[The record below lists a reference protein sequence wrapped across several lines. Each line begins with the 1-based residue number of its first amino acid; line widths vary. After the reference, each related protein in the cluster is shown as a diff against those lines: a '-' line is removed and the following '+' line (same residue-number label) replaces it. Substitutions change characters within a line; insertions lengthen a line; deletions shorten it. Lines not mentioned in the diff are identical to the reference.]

1 MVSDGFFT
9 LVLATSPGLPPC
21 ASAAKLQL
29 AQKDDSHPRLWH
41 AELPNQFHVT
51 RDQLKPMTDAQS
63 LPPGNPPAADENTA
77 SKTSASKIS
86 ATKTSP
92 TMPAGVANK
101 PDAASDRK
109 TAAKPASK
117 PTGSR
122 DPGKR
127 RSFKGLSLEQRQ
139 NERRE
144 KLIEAG
150 LQIYGTQGFFSVTV
164 RDICNEAKL
173 TERYFYESF
182 KRSEELFKTIYLRLI
197 EQLQQNI
204 LAAVMQS
211 KTEARP
217 MIEAGLTAMFKSL
230 QDDPR
235 MARILFIDAI
245 LVHEMHGSTINEAV
259 SRFDRMI
266 QAFMMLMFPRRPVH
280 KTDLS
285 LLSTGLNGFVTHIA
299 MRWVIGGF
307 REPLPQVLAA
317 CQVAYLSILQW
328 MEKQPE
334 AQD

>member
-1 MVSDGFFT
+1 MTVRAEYGMLNCLFN
-9 LVLATSPGLPPC
+9 LVLPETSTKTMTDDQSKPQGTSPDMPV
-21 ASAAKLQL
+21 
-29 AQKDDSHPRLWH
+29 
-41 AELPNQFHVT
+41 AENTLTSMPF
-51 RDQLKPMTDAQS
+51 AQS
-63 LPPGNPPAADENTA
+63 NAPDQPDTVPDDQDKGP
-77 SKTSASKIS
+77 SVKSASK
-86 ATKTSP
+86 
-92 TMPAGVANK
+92 K
-101 PDAASDRK
+101 P
-109 TAAKPASK
+109 
-117 PTGSR
+117 GSR
-122 DPGKR
+122 SASKR
-127 RSFKGLSLEQRQ
+127 RSFKGLSLEERQ

-150 LQIYGTQGFFSVTV
+150 LQVYGTQGFFSVTV
-164 RDICNEAKL
+164 RDVCNEAKL

-211 KTEARP
+211 KAEARL

-245 LVHEMHGSTINEAV
+245 LVHEMHGNTISEAV

-266 QAFMMLMFPRRPVH
+266 QAFMMLMFPKKPVP
-280 KTDLS
+280 KADLS

-328 MEKQPE
+328 MEKEPQE
-334 AQD
+334 

>member
-1 MVSDGFFT
+1 MTVKTEYGMLNCRYNS
-9 LVLATSPGLPPC
+9 VLPEISAKTMTDDQSKSPTSPADVLTTE
-21 ASAAKLQL
+21 Q
-29 AQKDDSHPRLWH
+29 
-41 AELPNQFHVT
+41 
-51 RDQLKPMTDAQS
+51 
-63 LPPGNPPAADENTA
+63 NPTA
-77 SKTSASKIS
+77 TLSSSASSTAVPDDQKIAKS
-86 ATKTSP
+86 SSNKTDS
-92 TMPAGVANK
+92 
-101 PDAASDRK
+101 R
-109 TAAKPASK
+109 
-117 PTGSR
+117 TGN
-122 DPGKR
+122 KR

-139 NERRE
+139 SERRE

-150 LQIYGTQGFFSVTV
+150 LQVYGTQGFFSVTV
-164 RDICNEAKL
+164 RDVCNEAKL

-197 EQLQQNI
+197 EQLQKNI

-211 KTEARP
+211 KADARL
-217 MIEAGLTAMFKSL
+217 MIEAGLTAMFTSL

-245 LVHEMHGSTINEAV
+245 LVHEMHGNTINEAV

-266 QAFMMLMFPRRPVH
+266 QAFMMLMFPKKPVP

-328 MEKQPE
+328 IEKEP
-334 AQD
+334 QD